1 MENISFPIA
10 LSESNQI
17 DCAGLIDRIRKY
29 EPEANVAC
37 VEKAFRISVQA
48 HEKQYRDNG
57 APYITHPLAVANIL
71 AHMKVDIA
79 SIVTGLLHDTIEDT
93 EITREFIEKEFSKV
107 VADLVDGVTKL
118 TRLELQSDK
127 TKQAENFR
135 KLVLAMSKDIR
146 VLIVKLADRL
156 HNMRTLHYVQRLDRR
171 QRIARETMD
180 IYAPLAERIGMD
192 NVKRELQNIAFSV
205 LEPEADASIKARLN
219 FLRGQGADI
228 IEEVCAELKAI
239 CQKGGLKQVE
249 VTGREKS
256 CYSLGKN
263 AAKAGYL

>member
-93 EITREFIEKEFSKV
+93 EITREFI
-107 VADLVDGVTKL
+107 
-118 TRLELQSDK
+118 
-127 TKQAENFR
+127 
-135 KLVLAMSKDIR
+135 
-146 VLIVKLADRL
+146 
-156 HNMRTLHYVQRLDRR
+156 
-171 QRIARETMD
+171 
-180 IYAPLAERIGMD
+180 
-192 NVKRELQNIAFSV
+192 
-205 LEPEADASIKARLN
+205 
-219 FLRGQGADI
+219 
-228 IEEVCAELKAI
+228 
-239 CQKGGLKQVE
+239 
-249 VTGREKS
+249 
-256 CYSLGKN
+256 
-263 AAKAGYL
+263 